1 MERDNRTKSQ
11 NVIVQV
17 NCNYPVTRTN
27 NIHRSACDV
36 FSKFFVRIIR
46 FGRFVFDT
54 LFLLH
59 AIRCLPQDLR

>member
-1 MERDNRTKSQ
+1 MEQYNRTKSQ

-27 NIHRSACDV
+27 NIRLTS
-36 FSKFFVRIIR
+36 FLNSSFVIR

-54 LFLLH
+54 LFLLL
-59 AIRCLPQDLR
+59 AICCLQKDLR